1 MNWVVNCAMQN
12 ASEFER
18 IQKLC
23 AELQEHNYRYY
34 VLDDPTVPD
43 AEYDRLLREL
53 QKLEQAHPE
62 FISPD
67 SPTQRVGA
75 KPASKFSEVIHRVPM
90 LSLDNAF
97 NETEVSAFDKRLH
110 ERLKNEDVIDYCC
123 EPKLDGLA
131 ISLIYENGLLTKAAA
146 RGDGTTGEDITNNVR
161 TIKTIALKLRGSDW
175 PKILEVRGEVYMP
188 KKGFELLNRDAKKRG
203 EKIFANPRNAAA
215 GSLRQLDPQ
224 ITASRPLAFF
234 AYGVGYVEKNNLPK
248 KHSLIIE
255 QLGQWGCR
263 ISPETKVV
271 KGVQGCLDYYE
282 KMSKKRAAL
291 AYDIDGIVYKV
302 DQLHLQEQLGFVA
315 RAPRWAVAHKFPAE
329 EEMTE
334 IIAVDFQVGR
344 TGTLTPVARLK
355 PVNVAGVMVSNAT
368 LHNMD
373 EIARK
378 DVRVGDTVIIRRAGD
393 VIPEVVSVVLAKRP
407 SQTKKVLLPKQCP
420 VCGSHVMKF
429 DDEAA
434 ARCTGNLI
442 CRAQLEEGI
451 KHFAHRRAMNID
463 GLGDKIVELLM
474 AQKLIKNVADLYEL
488 TPEQLIPLER
498 LGEKSAIK
506 LCEAIEK
513 SKNTTLP
520 RFLFALGIRDVGER
534 TALNL
539 ANYFGELDAIRHANF
554 DELQTIP
561 DIGPVVAQHIV
572 EFFAEKTHQ
581 HLLDRLLK
589 YGVHWPVIEKNKS
602 LPLAGKIFVLT
613 GTLTTLTRD
622 EATERLQKLGAK
634 VASSVSKATSVV
646 VAGESAGSKLAKAQE
661 LNVEIWSEK
670 ELLTLLKSYE

>member
-1 MNWVVNCAMQN
+1 MRN
-12 ASEFER
+12 ANEFEH
-18 IQKLC
+18 IQKLRSQ
-23 AELQEHNYRYY
+23 LNEHNYRYF
-34 VLDDPTVPD
+34 VLDDPTISD

-53 QKLEQAHPE
+53 QTIEQAHPE
-62 FISPD
+62 FISLD

-75 KPASKFSEVIHRVPM
+75 KPASKFAEVAHNIPM

-97 NETEVSAFDKRLH
+97 DDEEVIAFDKRIH
-110 ERLKNEDVIDYCC
+110 DRLKTNEIIDYCG

-131 ISLIYENGLLTKAAA
+131 ISLIYENGILIKAAT
-146 RGDGTTGEDITNNVR
+146 RGDGATGEDITNNIR
-161 TIKTIALKLRGSDW
+161 TIKTIALKLRGTDW
-175 PKILEVRGEVYMP
+175 PKTLEVRGEVYMP
-188 KKGFELLNRDAKKRG
+188 KAGFLLLNEQAKQQG

-263 ISPETKVV
+263 ISPETQVV
-271 KGVQGCLDYYE
+271 NGVQGCLNYYE
-282 KMSKKRAAL
+282 KIGKKRQAL
-291 AYDIDGIVYKV
+291 AYDIDGVVYKV
-302 DQLHLQEQLGFVA
+302 DRLDLQEQLGFVA
-315 RAPRWAVAHKFPAE
+315 RAPRWAVAHKFPAQE
-329 EEMTE
+329 ETTQ
-334 IIAVDFQVGR
+334 ILAVDFQVGR

-378 DVRVGDTVIIRRAGD
+378 DVRVGDTVIVRRAGD
-393 VIPEVVSVVLAKRP
+393 VIPEVVSVVLAKRLADA
-407 SQTKKVLLPKQCP
+407 KKIILPKHCP
-420 VCGSHVMKF
+420 VCDSPVIKF
-429 DDEAA
+429 EDEAA

-463 GLGDKIVELLM
+463 GLGDKLVELLM
-474 AQKLIKNVADLYEL
+474 AQGLIKNVADLYAL

-498 LGEKSAIK
+498 LGEKSAVK

-513 SKNTTLP
+513 SKKTTLP
-520 RFLFALGIRDVGER
+520 RLLFALGIRDVGER

-539 ANYFGELDAIRHANF
+539 ANYFGELEKIRHANM

-561 DIGPVVAQHIV
+561 DIGPIVAEHIV
-572 EFFAEKTHQ
+572 EFFAQKAHQ
-581 HLLDRLLK
+581 HLLDRLLT
-589 YGVHWPVIEKNKS
+589 YGLHWPKIEKNKS
-602 LPLAGKIFVLT
+602 LPLAGKTFVLT
-613 GTLTTLTRD
+613 GTLVALSRD
-622 EATERLQKLGAK
+622 QATEALQKLGAK
-634 VASSVSKATSVV
+634 VAGSVSKATSVV
-646 VAGESAGSKLAKAQE
+646 VAGENAGSKLAKAQE
-661 LNVEIWSEK
+661 LNVEVWSEK
-670 ELLTLLKSYE
+670 ELLKLLKNYE